1 MAVFQIVKNIL
12 KIIKKIFGGT
22 KKLHYCCVTKA
33 KNMTT
38 LELLKAVS
46 AKANETKKELTKSFF
61 SGDKSY
67 FNTMLAA
74 FPKADVNGNVY
85 ETINNIASMYAR
97 GLEY

>member
-1 MAVFQIVKNIL
+1 
-12 KIIKKIFGGT
+12 
-22 KKLHYCCVTKA
+22 
-33 KNMTT
+33 MTT

-46 AKANETKKELTKSFF
+46 AKANETKNQLIKSFF

-67 FNTMLAA
+67 YNKMLDAYPNA
-74 FPKADVNGNVY
+74 NVNGNVY